1 MTDRERFEEWAKLNT
16 GRTDRCT
23 EPGYTHQYQDSHTQ
37 MAWITWDTAT
47 KAEREACAK
56 VCDAKANALGERAD
70 LCDDDEDAIELKA
83 RAWQMAVLAAELRE
97 CSNAPGKPTSANEP
111 NE

>member
-16 GRTDRCT
+16 GRTGRCT

-37 MAWITWDTAT
+37 MAWIAWGAAT

-56 VCDAKANALGERAD
+56 VCENLTIVPGMQNYTST
-70 LCDDDEDAIELKA
+70 LC
-83 RAWQMAVLAAELRE
+83 AAEIRMR
-97 CSNAPGKPTSANEP
+97 SNAELTGRASAACEGP
-111 NE
+111 R